1 MIDVYIMQPFDKREF
16 AKTEILLTS
25 EVTEILRISIA
36 RMNALLKKGQIK
48 PIRRTKGTSI
58 FLREE
63 WLKDME

>member
-1 MIDVYIMQPFDKREF
+1 MTDVYIMQPFDNREF

-25 EVTEILRISIA
+25 EVTEIFGISRD

>member
-1 MIDVYIMQPFDKREF
+1 M
-16 AKTEILLTS
+16 
-25 EVTEILRISIA
+25 A

-48 PIRRTKGTSI
+48 PIRRTQGTSI